1 MNIATIYALRKV
13 SSLPQTLK
21 TLLPSLAVSD
31 VSVGLLEQPL
41 YILTLI
47 KWLQQN
53 PPSCYIYKLLDLA
66 SILFAEASFLGVVV
80 VSVDRF
86 LALHLH
92 LRYQELVAHRRV
104 VVAVMSVWM
113 QSAFFSFLAFSR
125 FIFIQSVISFVVGF
139 IGLFKQQ

>member
-1 MNIATIYALRKV
+1 M
-13 SSLPQTLK
+13 
-21 TLLPSLAVSD
+21 
-31 VSVGLLEQPL
+31 
-41 YILTLI
+41 
-47 KWLQQN
+47 
-53 PPSCYIYKLLDLA
+53 DLA

-92 LRYQELVAHRRV
+92 LHLRYQELVAHRRV
-104 VVAVMSVWM
+104 VVAVISVWM